1 MLINYIIIDFV
12 YEMMVL
18 QALTVWVK
26 YLHL

>member
-1 MLINYIIIDFV
+1 MHMNYIIIDFV